1 MNETKDWST
10 LLGTAIG
17 SSEVVLAILGHLT

>member
-17 SSEVVLAILGHLT
+17 SSEVVLATLGYLT